1 MKNGK
6 KSGGGLLGGLALIV
20 LGVMLLFWNEGR
32 TVAMQSAINEG
43 MKSYKDVTSEQID
56 SKNEGQL
63 IATTGKL
70 DLSNSGELKDQK
82 FGITVKGAKL
92 RRNVEMYQWI
102 EECTTDEN
110 DKETCNYK
118 KDWSS
123 NLEDSSEFKESGHSN
138 PTSFKYESEDF
149 LAPNVKVGAF
159 DLPERLLNNLSYNQ
173 KLNNEKL
180 TAMYTTPVEDFRLEG
195 NYITNT
201 KADTETVVGDLRISY
216 EYASD
221 GEVSLLGVQNGST
234 LTAFTGKKGKSLF
247 EIRRGSHTG
256 KEILTDMTKSNNKV
270 KWLFRIIGTL
280 VVIIGTGSLFAPLQ
294 SLTNRIPVVGS
305 IVNTGTGL
313 ISTVLGLA
321 ISLVVIAIAWFRYRP
336 ILSVVLLAIVI
347 GLLVFLKLNKKDQ
360 PKKIEN
366 QEIKTNEN

>member
-20 LGVMLLFWNEGR
+20 LGIMLLFWNEGR

-43 MKSYKDVTSEQID
+43 LKSYKDVTSEKID
-56 SKNEGQL
+56 SKNEGKL

-70 DLSNSGELKDQK
+70 DLTNSGDLKDQK
-82 FGITVKGAKL
+82 FGITVKAAKL

-110 DKETCNYK
+110 DKETCTYK

-123 NLEDSSEFKESGHSN
+123 NLEDSSEFKEAGHTN
-138 PTSFKYESEDF
+138 PASFKYESEDF
-149 LAPNVKVGAF
+149 LAPIVKVGAF
-159 DLPERLLNNLSYNQ
+159 DLPERLLKSLSYNQ

-180 TAMYTTPVEDFRLEG
+180 TGMYKEPVEGFKLEG

-201 KADTETVVGDLRISY
+201 KTDSETEVGDLRISY
-216 EYASD
+216 EYATD

-247 EIRRGSHTG
+247 TIKRGSHTG
-256 KEILTDMTKSNNKV
+256 KELLTDMTKSNNKT

-294 SLTNRIPVVGS
+294 ILTSKIPVLSS

-313 ISTVLGLA
+313 ISTVLGLT
-321 ISLVVIAIAWFRYRP
+321 ISLVVIAVAWFRYRP
-336 ILSVVLLAIVI
+336 ILSLVLLAIVI
-347 GLLVFLKLNKKDQ
+347 GLLVFLKLYKKNQ
-360 PKKIEN
+360 PKKVEN
-366 QEIKTNEN
+366 TETNINKN

>member
-1 MKNGK
+1 MKNNK
-6 KSGGGLLGGLALIV
+6 KSSGGLLGGLALIV
-20 LGVMLLFWNEGR
+20 LGIMLLFWNEGR
-32 TVAMQSAINEG
+32 TVQTQSAINEG
-43 MKSYKDVTSEQID
+43 LKSYKDVTSEQID

-70 DLSNSGELKDQK
+70 DLSNSGELKDHK
-82 FGITVKGAKL
+82 FSITVKGAKL

-123 NLEDSSEFKESGHSN
+123 NLEDSSEFKESGHTN

-149 LAPNVKVGAF
+149 LASNVKVGAF
-159 DLPERLLNNLSYNQ
+159 DLPERLLNSLSYNQ

-180 TAMYTTPVEDFRLEG
+180 TSMYTAPVEDFRLEG

-201 KADTETVVGDLRISY
+201 KTEEGTQIGDLRISY
-216 EYASD
+216 EYATD
-221 GEVSLLGVQNGST
+221 GEVSLLGVQTGNT

-247 EIRRGSHTG
+247 TIRRGSHTG
-256 KEILTDMTKSNNKV
+256 KEILTDMTKTNNKT
-270 KWLFRIIGTL
+270 KWLFRIVGTL

-294 SLTNRIPVVGS
+294 SLTNKIPVLGS

-336 ILSVVLLAIVI
+336 ILSIVLLAIVI